1 MFKSIKKFFSY
12 SNKKK
17 SIDNLRNIEK
27 ITPVTKI
34 FNSINIYSD
43 ESEIFYVGG
52 CVRKCL
58 NNEEIDDID
67 LTTNL
72 TPDEVID
79 ALKKSGIEYYESG
92 KKHGTVTAI
101 INNFKFEIT
110 TLREDLFTDGR
121 HAEVKFTKDL
131 KKDASRRDFTIN
143 SIYSNIDGDL
153 FDPFNG
159 KQDLEKGI
167 IRFIGDPNARIKE
180 DYLRILRYLRFF
192 LNYSK
197 VNHQTEVKKKILQ
210 NINGISKISKERL
223 LDELKKIIFSKG
235 FLAIKKDEFSKKIL
249 ELIFPEFNQYYFIK
263 PDNKKLLEL
272 IRKKD
277 FILILS
283 AMMTKNMDELKY
295 FLFKYPISNK
305 DKNRINFLIKKFD
318 ELSDKNFFK
327 KENLMK
333 LNYKVGKPILLDLLN
348 LKILVSNKNHKLLED
363 TFRTVLK
370 QNVPIFPIKAENLMK
385 NYKLKEG
392 KFLGTKLDEIEQY
405 WIENNFKISNEE
417 IKRLIHS

>member
-1 MFKSIKKFFSY
+1 MLQNIKNFFSVSNKRKSKDNIKNIKK
-12 SNKKK
+12 
-17 SIDNLRNIEK
+17 IA
-27 ITPVTKI
+27 PVVKI
-34 FNSINIYSD
+34 FNSVDTFSD

-67 LTTNL
+67 LSTNL
-72 TPDEVID
+72 MPDEVINV
-79 ALKKSGIEYYESG
+79 LTRSGIEYFESG
-92 KKHGTVTAI
+92 KKHGTVTAKI
-101 INNFKFEIT
+101 DNFKFEIT

-143 SIYSNIDGDL
+143 SIYSNINGDL
-153 FDPFNG
+153 FDPFDG

-197 VNHQTEVKKKILQ
+197 TKHNSEVKKKILQ

-235 FLAIKKDEFSKKIL
+235 FVEINKDEFSKKIL
-249 ELIFPEFNQYYFIK
+249 ELVFPEFNQYDFIN
-263 PDNKKLLEL
+263 PNNKKLLEL

-277 FILILS
+277 FILILC
-283 AMMTKNMDELKY
+283 AMMTKNIEELKY

-305 DKNRINFLIKKFD
+305 DKNRINFLIKKFN

-327 KENLMK
+327 KENLIR
-333 LNYKVGKPILLDLLN
+333 LSYKEGKPFLLDLLN
-348 LKILVSNKNHKLLED
+348 LKVERMKL
-363 TFRTVLK
+363 
-370 QNVPIFPIKAENLMK
+370 
-385 NYKLKEG
+385 
-392 KFLGTKLDEIEQY
+392 
-405 WIENNFKISNEE
+405 
-417 IKRLIHS
+417 